1 MWERERKIKKV
12 FLCFR
17 GARFKSKGQY
27 NGFWLFGVIFFPNLF
42 PWHLALSQPDCP
54 IGWCMHFFD
63 FFSILNVCSGLDAI
77 SQLSAPVTYV
87 RPRLCNNLI
96 YLLWI
101 FMNCKAIKAQFSSM
115 LSNCNSHRLQWER
128 QRVLSTSEMWSLLQS
143 CVLVIMLMLYH

>member
-1 MWERERKIKKV
+1 MWERERKIKKCFFV
-12 FLCFR
+12 LEGPDSKARANTMAFGFLV
-17 GARFKSKGQY
+17 
-27 NGFWLFGVIFFPNLF
+27 LFSFQIYFPDIWHWANPIAPLVGVCTSLIFF
-42 PWHLALSQPDCP
+42 SV
-54 IGWCMHFFD
+54 
-63 FFSILNVCSGLDAI
+63 LNVCSGLDAI

-87 RPRLCNNLI
+87 RPRLCNSLI

-101 FMNCKAIKAQFSSM
+101 FMNCKAIKAQFCSM